1 MKGEKTMAK
10 TNTNKRKDR
19 QIFKRTAAGTKKI
32 NITPKV
38 MRGGTR
44 L

>member
-1 MKGEKTMAK
+1 MARK
-10 TNTNKRKDR
+10 KVKKSIDKR
-19 QIFKRTAAGTKKI
+19 IFSRTAAATKKI
-32 NITPKV
+32 NIAPRV

>member
-1 MKGEKTMAK
+1 MARK
-10 TNTNKRKDR
+10 KVKKNTDKK
-19 QIFKRTAAGTKKI
+19 IFSRTAAGTKKI
-32 NITPKV
+32 NIAPRV

>member
-1 MKGEKTMAK
+1 MARRV
-10 TNTNKRKDR
+10 NTSARKDKA
-19 QIFKRTAAGTKKI
+19 IFRRTAAGTKKV
-32 NITPKV
+32 NISPKV

>member
-1 MKGEKTMAK
+1 MSI
-10 TNTNKRKDR
+10 TNTKKRKDKA
-19 QIFKRTAAGTKKI
+19 IFSRTAASTKKI
-32 NITPKV
+32 NISPKV

>member
-1 MKGEKTMAK
+1 MAK
-10 TNTNKRKDR
+10 TNTNKGKDKN
-19 QIFKRTAAGTKKI
+19 IFKRTAAGTKKI
-32 NITPKV
+32 NIAPRV

>member
-1 MKGEKTMAK
+1 MSMRSRTRTANDHK
-10 TNTNKRKDR
+10 
-19 QIFKRTAAGTKKI
+19 IFARTAAGTKKI
-32 NITPKV
+32 NVAPKV

>member
-1 MKGEKTMAK
+1 MAARRMMP
-10 TNTNKRKDR
+10 KRKDR
-19 QIFKRTAAGTKKI
+19 KVFTNTASKTKKI
-32 NITPKV
+32 NISPKI